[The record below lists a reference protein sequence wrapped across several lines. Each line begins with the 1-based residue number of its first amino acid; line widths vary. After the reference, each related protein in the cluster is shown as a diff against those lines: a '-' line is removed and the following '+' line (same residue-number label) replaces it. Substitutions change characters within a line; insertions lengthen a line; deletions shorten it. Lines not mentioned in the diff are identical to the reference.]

1 MGRFHSFVVFAEM
14 RTGSNFLEANLNAI
28 PGVACLGEAFNP
40 YFMGGENKQE
50 LLGVDIAAR
59 DANPRSLLLAMRQ
72 QTKGLSGFRYFH
84 DHDPRVFDMVVDD
97 ADCAKIILTRNQL
110 ESYVS
115 WKIAMESDQWWL
127 ANTKHLKTVRP
138 TFDLDEFKGRI
149 NALQQFQLRL
159 LGRLQETGQ
168 TAFYIDYDDVLNL
181 RVLNG
186 LAAFLDVPGRLEALD
201 YRFKKQNPE
210 PLIEKVA
217 NPEDMQAGLARLD
230 WFNLTHTPH
239 FEPRRP
245 AAVPQY
251 VVSRAAPLLFMPV
264 KCGPDVQMRKWL
276 QAFGAVENGFDRQGL
291 RQWRDANPGQ
301 RSFTVLRH
309 PLARAHAAFS
319 DFVAKEWMPEL
330 RPYLK
335 RVHKYQLPPKGMGYA
350 DADAYREGL
359 LVFLELVK
367 HILAGRTELKLP
379 LHLATQRA
387 ILQGFGT
394 VQPPD
399 LVLREDRLAAG
410 LAHLCAEVGVD
421 CPALPPS
428 PEKLPF
434 DLGAIYGPD
443 LEAAARAA
451 YGRDYNGF
459 GFTDW
464 ARH

>member
-1 MGRFHSFVVFAEM
+1 VGRFHSFVVFAEM

-28 PGVACLGEAFNP
+28 PGVTCHGEAFNP
-40 YFMGGENKQE
+40 YFMGGEKKQE
-50 LLGVDIAAR
+50 LLGVDMAAR
-59 DANPRSLLLAMRQ
+59 QANPRSLLLAMRQ

-97 ADCAKIILTRNQL
+97 PDCAKVILTRNQL

-138 TFDLDEFKGRI
+138 TFDLDQFKERI
-149 NALQQFQLRL
+149 DALQQFQLRL

-168 TAFYIDYDDVLNL
+168 TAFYIDYDDVLDL
-181 RVLNG
+181 KVLNG
-186 LAAFLDVPGRLEALD
+186 LAAFLDVAGRLEALD

-217 NPEDMQAGLARLD
+217 NPEEMKAGLARLD

-251 VVSRAAPLLFMPV
+251 VASREAGLLFMPV
-264 KCGPDVQMRKWL
+264 KCSPDQRVRKWL
-276 QAFGAVENGFDRQGL
+276 QAFGAIENGFDRQTL
-291 RQWRDANPGQ
+291 RAWRDAHPGQ

-309 PLARAHAAFS
+309 PLARAHVAFS
-319 DFVAKEWMPEL
+319 EFIAKEWVPEL
-330 RPYLK
+330 RPYIK

-350 DADAYREGL
+350 SAAEYREGL
-359 LVFLELVK
+359 VVFLELVK

-379 LHLATQRA
+379 VQLATQGA
-387 ILQGFGT
+387 ILQGFASQQG
-394 VQPPD
+394 PD
-399 LVLREDRLAAG
+399 MVLREDRLEAG
-410 LAHLCAEVGVD
+410 LRHLCAEVGVD
-421 CPALPPS
+421 CPALPEVPD
-428 PEKLPF
+428 KTAF
-434 DLGAIYGPD
+434 DLAEIYGPD

-451 YGRDYNGF
+451 YGRDYTGF
-459 GFTDW
+459 GFGDW
-464 ARH
+464 KA